1 MNVKQ
6 LYCYGMT
13 DLLIKIGFIEFNWI
27 DLLDIIIVGL
37 LIFQIY
43 RMIRGSL
50 AFNIFIGF
58 LIIYFLWLAVRFSGM
73 ELLAGILNQF
83 ISVGVIALLIVFQP
97 EVRKFL
103 LYLGR
108 GSQLKQ
114 PLSLFSLFN
123 RKAANREMFED
134 NIPEILIALEN
145 MRKNRLGAILVFSQS
160 TRMQMIASSGVL
172 MDSMIS
178 AKLLESI
185 FEKNS
190 PLHDGAVII
199 HDFKIVAAGCVL
211 PVSDN
216 SEQANRLGLRH
227 RAAIG
232 ITEISDAIAIV
243 VSEEKGMLSYARNGR
258 LINDLTTEEIKTLL
272 TKYFDVES

>member
-1 MNVKQ
+1 
-6 LYCYGMT
+6 MT

>member
-1 MNVKQ
+1 MI
-6 LYCYGMT
+6 
-13 DLLIKIGFIEFNWI
+13 DLLIKIGFLEFNWI

-43 RMIRGSL
+43 RLIRGSL

-58 LIIYFLWLAVRFSGM
+58 IIIYFLWLAVRFSGM

-83 ISVGVIALLIVFQP
+83 INVGVIALLIVFQP

-103 LYLGR
+103 LYLGK
-108 GSQLKQ
+108 GSQFKQ
-114 PLSLFSLFN
+114 SASLFSLFN
-123 RKAANREMFED
+123 RKAATREMFTD
-134 NIPEILIALEN
+134 NIPEILMALEN
-145 MRKNRLGAILVFSQS
+145 LRKNKLGAILVFSQTS
-160 TRMQMIASSGVL
+160 RMQMIASTGVFL
-172 MDSMIS
+172 DSMIS

-199 HDFKIVAAGCVL
+199 NDFKIVAAGCVL

-216 SEQANRLGLRH
+216 SEQANRMGLRH

-232 ITEISDAIAIV
+232 ITEVSDAIALVI
-243 VSEEKGMLSYARNGR
+243 SEERGMLSYARNGR
-258 LINDLTTEEIKTLL
+258 LINDVNIDEVKTLL
-272 TKYFDVES
+272 EKYFVTGD

>member
-1 MNVKQ
+1 MY
-6 LYCYGMT
+6 LF
-13 DLLIKIGFIEFNWI
+13 IKIDFLTINWI

-37 LIFQIY
+37 LIFQLY
-43 RMIRGSL
+43 RLIRGSL

-58 LIIYFLWLAVRFSGM
+58 IIVYFLWLAVRFSGM

-83 ISVGVIALLIVFQP
+83 INVGVIALLIVFQP

-103 LYLGR
+103 LYLGK
-108 GSQLKQ
+108 GSQFKEPMLRWGI
-114 PLSLFSLFN
+114 FN
-123 RKAANREMFED
+123 RKAAARELFAEK
-134 NIPEILIALEN
+134 IPEILTALDN
-145 MRKNRLGAILVFSQS
+145 MQKSRSGALLVFSQS
-160 TRMQMIASSGVL
+160 SPMKMIASTGVIL
-172 MDSMIS
+172 DSHIS

-211 PVSDN
+211 PLSDH

-232 ITEISDAIAIV
+232 ITEISDAAAIV
-243 VSEEKGMLSYARNGR
+243 VSEEKGVLSYARNGR
-258 LINDLTTEEIKTLL
+258 LIHDVTIDEIKTLL
-272 TKYFDVES
+272 AKYFDVSD

>member
-1 MNVKQ
+1 
-6 LYCYGMT
+6 LI
-13 DLLIKIGFIEFNWI
+13 DLIIKIGFLEFNWI

-43 RMIRGSL
+43 RLIRGSL

-58 LIIYFLWLAVRFSGM
+58 IIIYFLWLAVRFSGM

-97 EVRKFL
+97 EVRKLL
-103 LYLGR
+103 LYLGK
-108 GSQLKQ
+108 GSRFNQ
-114 PLSLFSLFN
+114 PISLFSIFN
-123 RKAANREMFED
+123 TKSANRELFSD
-134 NIPEILIALEN
+134 IIPEILIALDN
-145 MRKNRLGAILVFSQS
+145 LKKNKLGAILVFSQTS
-160 TRMQMIASSGVL
+160 RMQMIASTGVF
-172 MDSMIS
+172 MDSSIS
-178 AKLLESI
+178 AKLLESV

-199 HDFKIVAAGCVL
+199 NDFKIVAAGCVL

-216 SEQANRLGLRH
+216 SEQANRMGLRH

-232 ITEISDAIAIV
+232 ITEVSDAIAIV
-243 VSEEKGMLSYARNGR
+243 VSEERGILSYARNGR
-258 LINDLTTEEIKTLL
+258 LINDVTTEELKILL
-272 TKYFDVES
+272 SKYFESEG